1 MGLRRFRLHRLLVAA
16 TLLARFSGPAADLKP
31 TPAPTGPAVVL
42 DRIAAVVGDE
52 IILESEVERRYQVGL
67 LAPRPGETAA
77 ALRDRVLEERI
88 VELLRE
94 RELRKGG
101 SLPPDPKEVEAR
113 MADLASRVVAAR
125 GVPFDEVLRQA
136 ETTRAEVLSW
146 IRRGLELESYV
157 RERIAPTI
165 RTTDAELTA
174 YYEGPFREEARKE
187 GLTTIAPFS
196 EVKEEV
202 RELVRQRKLNEEVE
216 RWTQELREKT
226 RVLVYRRPPL
236 RPAGTGPGSP
246 TPAGSTP
253 SSPGS

>member
-1 MGLRRFRLHRLLVAA
+1 MGLLRVRPGILLVAA
-16 TLLARFSGPAADLKP
+16 ALSVRLSAPAAPPKP
-31 TPAPTGPAVVL
+31 TPAATGPAVVL
-42 DRIAAVVGDE
+42 DRIAAVVGEE

-67 LAPRPGETAA
+67 LAPRPDESDE
-77 ALRDRVLEERI
+77 ALRDRVLDERI

-113 MADLASRVVAAR
+113 MSELATRVAAAR
-125 GVPFDEVLRQA
+125 GIPFDEVLRRAQ
-136 ETTRAEVLSW
+136 TTRAEVVGW

-165 RTTDAELTA
+165 RTTDAELMT
-174 YYEGPFREEARKE
+174 YYEGPFREEARKA
-187 GLTTIAPFS
+187 GLATVAPFA
-196 EVKEEV
+196 EVKEDV

-226 RVLVYRRPPL
+226 RVLVYRRPPQ
-236 RPAGTGPGSP
+236 RPAGTAPGSP

-253 SSPGS
+253 GSPGS